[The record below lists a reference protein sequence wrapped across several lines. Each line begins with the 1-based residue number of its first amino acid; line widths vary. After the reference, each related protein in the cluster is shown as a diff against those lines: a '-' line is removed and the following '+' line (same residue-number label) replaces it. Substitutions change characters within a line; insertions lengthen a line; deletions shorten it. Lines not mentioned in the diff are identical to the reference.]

1 MKETS
6 EIKKYKAIDFFC
18 GGGVRFQL
26 PGSCDGKRNEVS
38 SWRSGFAG
46 DNRTGFRDRKWRQK
60 SRLDHS

>member
-26 PGSCDGKRNEVS
+26 PYSCDGKGNEVA
-38 SWRSGFAG
+38 SWRAGFAG
-46 DNRTGFRDRKWRQK
+46 GNRTGFPDGKWRKK